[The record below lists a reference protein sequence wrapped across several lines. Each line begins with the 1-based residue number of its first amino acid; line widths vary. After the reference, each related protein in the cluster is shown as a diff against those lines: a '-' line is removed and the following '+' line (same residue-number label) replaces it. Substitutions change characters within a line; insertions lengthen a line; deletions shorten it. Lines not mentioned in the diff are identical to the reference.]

1 MQQSVVSLI
10 SLAML
15 KVNAEVQNRDY
26 LDYLLPFIHEAI
38 ATKKVEQINEITVCE
53 ILRSD
58 YGLNIPRPT
67 VGLCLKRMWRR
78 GELASGMYGYTPT
91 KAIQATGFGELRK
104 RTEERLGQLVGELL
118 GFAKTRFAVKWDE
131 GPATDAIASYL
142 SNFGIDCLRA
152 YIFHAPLPTPS
163 SPKSPSANFVV
174 SSFIREAL
182 VTSQESFDS
191 VMLLVKGYMLANA
204 LLCPDLKSAAK
215 KFSHLTAYLDTP
227 FILRLLGLVGQE
239 GCEAARETINL
250 TKQLGGRI
258 AVFSHT
264 ATEVHGVILGA
275 AGHLED
281 AMARGPLVR
290 EMRQRHVSSVDL
302 LLLGSRLDHELATLG
317 IIRDPTPEYKV
328 PYQIDEK
335 ILEASLDEDI
345 RYHNPRA
352 LQNDI
357 NSIRSVYAL
366 RAGKEPASLE
376 DCVAVLVTTNA
387 KLARVA
393 YHYGQDLEGSHQVSP
408 VITAFSLANIAWLK
422 QPFAATDL
430 PRLEV
435 IAMCYAALRPPEHLW
450 RKYVES
456 ADDLKAKGHISHTD
470 HSLLRTSLTVQ
481 KELMQLTLGAE
492 ENLTD
497 ETVAEILQ
505 RVKKE
510 YATEAD
516 AQLQL
521 ERAEHSK
528 TKAQRQAAEAA
539 QRQLLEERGRLEAR
553 ITGISTSTGK
563 LAEKMIFVLFF
574 AAVIIASIFA
584 GESEIVRAY
593 IPAKY
598 SIPFLVVLFSYT
610 GHVLLITEGVF
621 GFPVK
626 RLAAGFGDFVQLRT
640 RWLIEWLLYPKQKEE
655 AFITLGLAEP
665 LPQHKE
671 APSSNQKGSTKA

>member
-1 MQQSVVSLI
+1 
-10 SLAML
+10 
-15 KVNAEVQNRDY
+15 
-26 LDYLLPFIHEAI
+26 
-38 ATKKVEQINEITVCE
+38 
-53 ILRSD
+53 
-58 YGLNIPRPT
+58 
-67 VGLCLKRMWRR
+67 
-78 GELASGMYGYTPT
+78 MYGYRPT
-91 KAIQATGFGELRK
+91 QEIQATSFGELRK
-104 RTEERLGQLVGELL
+104 RTEERLGQLVAEFQA
-118 GFAKTRFAVKWDE
+118 FAKARFAVKWDE
-131 GPATDAIASYL
+131 GTATDAIAGYL
-142 SNFGIDCLRA
+142 SHFGIDCLRA
-152 YIFHAPLPTPS
+152 YILRTPLPVPP

-174 SSFIREAL
+174 SSFIRETL
-182 VTSQESFDS
+182 VTSEASFDT

-239 GCEAARETINL
+239 GCDAAKETINL

-281 AMARGPLVR
+281 PTARGPLVR

-328 PYQIDEK
+328 AYQIDEK
-335 ILEASLDEDI
+335 ILETSLDEDI

-352 LQNDI
+352 LLNDI

-376 DCVAVLVTTNA
+376 DCLAVLVTTNA

-393 YHYGQDLEGSHQVSP
+393 YHYGQDLEGSRQVSP

-435 IAMCYAALRPPEHLW
+435 MAMCYAALRPPEHLW

-516 AQLQL
+516 AQLLQ

-528 TKAQRQAAEAA
+528 TKAQRQAAEEA
-539 QRQLLEERGRLEAR
+539 QRQMLEDRGRLEAR
-553 ITGISTSTGK
+553 ITRISSSTGK
-563 LAEKMIFVLFF
+563 FAERAVFVLFF
-574 AAVIIASIFA
+574 VAVVITSIFA
-584 GESEIVRAY
+584 GEAKMARAF
-593 IPAKY
+593 IPVWY
-598 SIPFLVVLFSYT
+598 SIPLLIILLSFA
-610 GHVLLITEGVF
+610 GHVLLIAHEVF
-621 GFPVK
+621 GFQSRGWLQKLETLSNLKSVSSSS
-626 RLAAGFGDFVQLRT
+626 GSFG
-640 RWLIEWLLYPKQKEE
+640 
-655 AFITLGLAEP
+655 
-665 LPQHKE
+665 
-671 APSSNQKGSTKA
+671 PSRGMRFS

>member
-1 MQQSVVSLI
+1 MQSAVSLI

-15 KVNAEVQNRDY
+15 KVNAEEQGRDY
-26 LDYLLPFIHEAI
+26 LDYLLPFVYEAI
-38 ATKKVEQINEITVCE
+38 AAKKVEQINDITVSG

-67 VGLCLKRMWRR
+67 VGLCLKRMCRR
-78 GELASGMYGYTPT
+78 GDLASGMYGYTL
-91 KAIQATGFGELRK
+91 AHEIQATGFGELRD
-104 RTEERLGQLVGELL
+104 RTEKRLSQLVGGLL
-118 GFAKTRFAVKWDE
+118 GFAKTKFAVKWDA
-131 GPATDAIASYL
+131 GTATDAIASYL
-142 SNFGIDCLRA
+142 SNFGIECLRA
-152 YIFHAPLPTPS
+152 YIHHTPLPMLPS
-163 SPKSPSANFVV
+163 QKSRSTNFVV

-182 VTSQESFDS
+182 VTSEESFES
-191 VMLLVKGYMLANA
+191 VMVLVKGYMLANA

-239 GCEAARETINL
+239 GCEAAKETINL

-264 ATEVHGVILGA
+264 ATEVHGVILAA

-281 AMARGPLVR
+281 PMARGPLVR
-290 EMRQRHVSSVDL
+290 EMRQRGVSSVDL
-302 LLLGSRLDHELATLG
+302 LLLCSRFDHDLATLG
-317 IIRDPTPEYKV
+317 IIRDPTPQYKV
-328 PYQIDEK
+328 AYQIDEK
-335 ILEASLDEDI
+335 ILETSLDEDI

-352 LQNDI
+352 LLNDI

-366 RAGKEPASLE
+366 RSGKEPASLE
-376 DCVAVLVTTNA
+376 DSVAVLVTTNA

-393 YHYGQDLEGSHQVSP
+393 YHYGQDLEGSRQISP

-435 IAMCYAALRPPEHLW
+435 MAMCYAALRPPERLW

-456 ADDLKAKGHISHTD
+456 ADDLRAKGHISHTD

-497 ETVAEILQ
+497 ETITEILQ

-528 TKAQRQAAEAA
+528 TKAQRQAAEEA

-553 ITGISTSTGK
+553 ITGISTSTGR
-563 LAEKMIFVLFF
+563 LAGKMVFVLFF

-584 GESEIVRAY
+584 GESKMVRAY
-593 IPAKY
+593 VPARY
-598 SIPFLVVLFSYT
+598 SIPLLVVLLSYT

-640 RWLIEWLLYPKQKEE
+640 RWLIEWLLYPKQRDEV
-655 AFITLGLAEP
+655 FIRLGLAEP

-671 APSSNQKGSTKA
+671 APSSDQKGSVNG

>member
-1 MQQSVVSLI
+1 
-10 SLAML
+10 
-15 KVNAEVQNRDY
+15 
-26 LDYLLPFIHEAI
+26 
-38 ATKKVEQINEITVCE
+38 
-53 ILRSD
+53 
-58 YGLNIPRPT
+58 
-67 VGLCLKRMWRR
+67 MWRR
-78 GELASGMYGYTPT
+78 GELASGMYGYRPT
-91 KAIQATGFGELRK
+91 QEIQATSFGELRK
-104 RTEERLGQLVGELL
+104 RTEERLGQLVAEFQA
-118 GFAKTRFAVKWDE
+118 FAKARFAVKWDE
-131 GPATDAIASYL
+131 GTATDAIAGYL
-142 SNFGIDCLRA
+142 SHFGIDCLRA
-152 YIFHAPLPTPS
+152 YILRTPLPVPP

-174 SSFIREAL
+174 SSFIRETL
-182 VTSQESFDS
+182 VTSEASFDT

-239 GCEAARETINL
+239 GCDAAKETINL

-281 AMARGPLVR
+281 PTARGPLVR

-328 PYQIDEK
+328 AYQIDEK
-335 ILEASLDEDI
+335 ILETSLDEDI

-352 LQNDI
+352 LLNDI

-376 DCVAVLVTTNA
+376 DCLAVLVTTNA

-393 YHYGQDLEGSHQVSP
+393 YHYGQDLEGSRQVSP

-435 IAMCYAALRPPEHLW
+435 MAMCYAALRPPEHLW

-516 AQLQL
+516 AQLLQ

-528 TKAQRQAAEAA
+528 TKAQRQAAEEA
-539 QRQLLEERGRLEAR
+539 QRQMLEDRGRLEAR
-553 ITGISTSTGK
+553 ITRISSSTGK
-563 LAEKMIFVLFF
+563 FAERVVFVLFF
-574 AAVIIASIFA
+574 VAVVITSIFA
-584 GESEIVRAY
+584 GEAKMARAF
-593 IPAKY
+593 IPVWY
-598 SIPFLVVLFSYT
+598 SIPLLIILLSFA
-610 GHVLLITEGVF
+610 GHVLLIAHEVF
-621 GFPVK
+621 GFSVK
-626 RLAAGFGDFVQLRT
+626 RLAAKIGDLVQLKT
-640 RWLIEWLLYPKQKEE
+640 RQLVERLLWPKQRDEV
-655 AFITLGLAEP
+655 FISLGLAGA
-665 LPQHKE
+665 LPPHKE
-671 APSSNQKGSTKA
+671 APSSDQKGTVNG